1 MHLKSDNLWTN
12 FLKSGHSAAGR
23 GKQGEKSKSE
33 FASLP
38 LQRHSDRFFQILS
51 KNYEDFLPSKF
62 LKLVSIYFG
71 PKLNKIQKTLNKL
84 PKIIKLYASIEENY
98 IPN

>member
-1 MHLKSDNLWTN
+1 MPYNLWTKN
-12 FLKSGHSAAGR
+12 LKSGHSAAGR

-38 LQRHSDRFFQILS
+38 LQRHSERFFQILS

-71 PKLNKIQKTLNKL
+71 LKVEYDPKNFEKTTKNHQTLC
-84 PKIIKLYASIEENY
+84 NY
-98 IPN
+98 

>member
-1 MHLKSDNLWTN
+1 MPNMPYNLWTKN
-12 FLKSGHSAAGR
+12 LKSGHSAAGR

-38 LQRHSDRFFQILS
+38 LQRHSERFFQILS

-62 LKLVSIYFG
+62 LKLHSFKLFWAKVEQD
-71 PKLNKIQKTLNKL
+71 PKNF
-84 PKIIKLYASIEENY
+84 E
-98 IPN
+98 